1 MGVTSC
7 SGWMPQFVSKIA
19 PPFVPRTF
27 EMRDQSSVR
36 FEWLADG
43 ITMQELEAAG
53 KSCSCSEGLALQS
66 CKKPTMSRM
75 TYMRS
80 W

>member
-43 ITMQELEAAG
+43 ITMQELEAALSLCNNTAPG
-53 KSCSCSEGLALQS
+53 EDGIKLRIKTVLAA
-66 CKKPTMSRM
+66 
-75 TYMRS
+75 YF
-80 W
+80 